1 MQALQYIVN
10 PFSDA
15 AKNFGLTISLKKTEV
30 LYQPPP
36 REAYS
41 PPHISIDGINLNAS
55 PHISIDGINLN
66 TVEHLAYQGSVMSND
81 ATVSKNLDTRL
92 SKASSF
98 FGRLSKRVWL
108 EAFALLL
115 RENPG
120 TQNRRHSHPPLP
132 EADQATWAGSSTL
145 LSLHPWHGVARLR
158 VRRRSPQES
167 QLAQHRFHLASGAA
181 ALGWARLKDGR
192 RTRAQTSLLQRAPK
206 RKA

>member
-1 MQALQYIVN
+1 M
-10 PFSDA
+10 
-15 AKNFGLTISLKKTEV
+15 

-66 TVEHLAYQGSVMSND
+66 AVEHLAYQGSVMSND

-167 QLAQHRFHLASGAA
+167 SLPSI
-181 ALGWARLKDGR
+181 D
-192 RTRAQTSLLQRAPK
+192 SILLQVQLRLAGHFSRTEDTRMPK
-206 RKA
+206 PVFFSELQNGKRDC